1 MVWYVTIVSYF
12 WMLLK
17 DWLFTIFIIPFKNT
31 DMLWLLVPVW
41 VSWFFS
47 EFFQEKIGT
56 SMGNALTNTVVVL
69 WGSIDMARQTVRLI
83 GEHVIKGFG
92 SIFLRFSII
101 TLVFAYGATI
111 VVLGIHGNKIIKHIA
126 RIREVT
132 YVFVMFVPIFYN
144 AIPLTWNHLI
154 AAGLFFPVYY
164 WVIEFFDRLTPNPT
178 PLTEDIG
185 ETPGQAPQMMFRQ
198 P

>member
-41 VSWFFS
+41 VSWFFA
-47 EFFQEKIGT
+47 EFFQEKIET
-56 SMGNALTNTVVVL
+56 SMGNALTNSVIVL
-69 WGSIDMARQTVRLI
+69 WGSIDMARQTVSLI
-83 GEHVIKGFG
+83 GRGVLRGLGTI
-92 SIFLRFSII
+92 SLRFSLIWLI
-101 TLVFAYGATI
+101 FAYGATI
-111 VVLGIHGNKIIKHIA
+111 VALGIRGNPLIKHIA

-144 AIPLTWNHLI
+144 AIPFSWNHLI
-154 AAGLFFPVYY
+154 GAAIFFPAYY
-164 WVIEFFDRLTPNPT
+164 WIIEFFDRLTPNPK
-178 PLTEDIG
+178 PLTEDM
-185 ETPGQAPQMMFRQ
+185 EENRLGQGALR
-198 P
+198 